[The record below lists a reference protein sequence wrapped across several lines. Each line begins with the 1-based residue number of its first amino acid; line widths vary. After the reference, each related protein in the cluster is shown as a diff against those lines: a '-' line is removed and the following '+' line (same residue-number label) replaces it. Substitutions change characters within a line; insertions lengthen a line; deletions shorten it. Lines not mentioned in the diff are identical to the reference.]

1 MTTTNKITLAGKF
14 PGEEQ
19 NGMTALESDWSRVES
34 PHGVLVIARVER
46 SDLSIKED
54 GSRVAKAVVKQV
66 ELVPVADEEKAIA
79 MMREYCNTRGGFM
92 AAAPDVQLDL
102 EIEGGEDE

>member
-1 MTTTNKITLAGKF
+1 MSTTKKITLAGKF

-34 PHGVLVIARVER
+34 PNGVYVIARVER
-46 SDLSIKED
+46 TDLSIKED
-54 GSRVAKAVVKQV
+54 GSRVAKAGLKQV
-66 ELVPVADEEKAIA
+66 ELVPLEDEEKVLSLL
-79 MMREYCNTRGGFM
+79 REYCGARGGFM

-102 EIEGGEDE
+102 DIEGGDDE